1 MENEKKI
8 VEVKAEE
15 TKVQEQ
21 ANVPAPQQ
29 ETEEVK
35 KPNIFKRGF
44 GLVKRNGKTIAK
56 GAGLVLAG
64 VVAGAFVGA
73 LVSKRDEDGGCE
85 TSDDYSGDDYG
96 WQPEP
101 EDDQTELDNCSFD
114 FSDEEADEEEA
125 S

>member
-1 MENEKKI
+1 MEENKN

-29 ETEEVK
+29 EEPEVK
-35 KPNIFKRGF
+35 KDNIFKRGL
-44 GLVKRNGKTIAK
+44 GWVKRNGKSIAK

-73 LVSKRDEDGGCE
+73 IASKQVENGNNE
-85 TSDDYSGDDYG
+85 TSDDYGGDDYG
-96 WQPEP
+96 WPPEP
-101 EDDQTELDNCSFD
+101 EDDETELNNDFD
-114 FSDEEADEEEA
+114 DFTESEEEA

>member
-1 MENEKKI
+1 MENEKKN
-8 VEVKAEE
+8 VEETKAEE

-29 ETEEVK
+29 ETEGVK
-35 KPNIFKRGF
+35 KPNIFKRGL
-44 GLVKRNGKTIAK
+44 GWVKRNGKTIAK

-73 LVSKRDEDGGCE
+73 LASKRDEDSGCE

-101 EDDQTELDNCSFD
+101 EDDETELDNNFD
-114 FSDEEADEEEA
+114 DFTESEEEA